1 MFDKGIVRFEEEATF
16 SAPKFSLRLGHARGL
31 TVHRTVIQYPRAAT
45 LRIYI
50 RREEGNG
57 GRKRPL
63 NQRNPSD
70 FYLKLSHL
78 WFLLYLRW
86 FLGIFRSFS
95 VLPNVTAPFIS
106 FYKFC
111 RGTRK
116 QFYEQGRVLTC
127 SFSFSIA
134 SFRRIPKEYSFFP
147 RRFQAPDSPA

>member
-1 MFDKGIVRFEEEATF
+1 MQNLRQLLCLIKGMSDLRKKRRF
-16 SAPKFSLRLGHARGL
+16 P
-31 TVHRTVIQYPRAAT
+31 PRR
-45 LRIYI
+45 RIYI

-95 VLPNVTAPFIS
+95 VFPNVTAPFLYNENPIMVVGS
-106 FYKFC
+106 
-111 RGTRK
+111 
-116 QFYEQGRVLTC
+116 YEGYADEKECGRNRT
-127 SFSFSIA
+127 
-134 SFRRIPKEYSFFP
+134 K
-147 RRFQAPDSPA
+147 

>member
-1 MFDKGIVRFEEEATF
+1 MKKGAVSNAKFETAPLCLIKGIGRSPEEATF

-63 NQRNPSD
+63 NQRNPKD

-78 WFLLYLRW
+78 WFLLCLRW
-86 FLGIFRSFS
+86 FFDIFRSFS
-95 VLPNVTAPFIS
+95 VLPNVTAPFIRKYP
-106 FYKFC
+106 FFRTYKR
-111 RGTRK
+111 RGK
-116 QFYEQGRVLTC
+116 
-127 SFSFSIA
+127 
-134 SFRRIPKEYSFFP
+134 
-147 RRFQAPDSPA
+147 SPER